1 MAQTIK
7 IKRSSSAAAPSSALG
22 AGELAYSFNS
32 DKLFIGPMSGATNSI
47 IGGKTYV
54 DMLDHTAGTLTA
66 SSAIIVDSSSKIDQ
80 LKTANLTIGAN
91 SITSASGDV
100 DIVAAANL
108 DLDLTG
114 GQIDVS
120 TQATEIGIVDNSAT
134 SFVITEGSN
143 AYMTFIT
150 TNSAEKIRTH
160 KTFIVD
166 GDGTTTNGG
175 VSISNGL
182 IDLKNGGSVSKIKFY
197 CESANAHAQTLQGA
211 AHSLSATNT
220 LTLPHVG
227 TILATTDGAQTFTN
241 KTLTSPDING
251 GTIDGATIGGS
262 SAGAGTFSSLTAT
275 TADING
281 GNIDGTT
288 IGASSAA
295 AITGTTITG
304 TTVTDGTASISSG
317 AISGV
322 TQLDVD
328 NIRTNGNTISTTDSN
343 GNLTLA
349 PNGTGTVVVPSGYK
363 DRAGFGATSL
373 VSKEYVDAVKTGLD
387 FKDSVVVASTAN
399 VSISSAP
406 AAIDGVTLT
415 SADRVLLKDQSTGSQ
430 NGIYIFNGSGSAM
443 TRATDFDS
451 STEVTSGAFFF
462 VEQGTVN
469 GDNGFVLTTDGSI
482 TVGTTSLSF
491 VQFSGAGQI
500 VAGDGMSKSG
510 NTLNVNDD
518 NQTLEISGDNLR
530 IKGITQTATGDLI
543 FGNTNGANT
552 GYERLAIGS
561 YDSTNSV
568 GQILQVGA
576 NSTVTW
582 SNTID
587 GGKFS

>member
-197 CESANAHAQTLQGA
+197 CESANAHAQTLQEQ
-211 AHSLSATNT
+211 
-220 LTLPHVG
+220 LTVY
-227 TILATTDGAQTFTN
+227 Q
-241 KTLTSPDING
+241 
-251 GTIDGATIGGS
+251 
-262 SAGAGTFSSLTAT
+262 
-275 TADING
+275 
-281 GNIDGTT
+281 
-288 IGASSAA
+288 
-295 AITGTTITG
+295 
-304 TTVTDGTASISSG
+304 
-317 AISGV
+317 
-322 TQLDVD
+322 QL
-328 NIRTNGNTISTTDSN
+328 IH
-343 GNLTLA
+343 
-349 PNGTGTVVVPSGYK
+349 
-363 DRAGFGATSL
+363 
-373 VSKEYVDAVKTGLD
+373 
-387 FKDSVVVASTAN
+387 
-399 VSISSAP
+399 
-406 AAIDGVTLT
+406 
-415 SADRVLLKDQSTGSQ
+415 
-430 NGIYIFNGSGSAM
+430 
-443 TRATDFDS
+443 
-451 STEVTSGAFFF
+451 
-462 VEQGTVN
+462 
-469 GDNGFVLTTDGSI
+469 
-482 TVGTTSLSF
+482 
-491 VQFSGAGQI
+491 
-500 VAGDGMSKSG
+500 
-510 NTLNVNDD
+510 
-518 NQTLEISGDNLR
+518 
-530 IKGITQTATGDLI
+530 
-543 FGNTNGANT
+543 
-552 GYERLAIGS
+552 
-561 YDSTNSV
+561 
-568 GQILQVGA
+568 
-576 NSTVTW
+576 
-582 SNTID
+582 
-587 GGKFS
+587 